1 MAKPPLKFAKRSPEM
16 ASPIMAAEP
25 LVVPVAATVVLQ
37 PTDTVSCA
45 CVLLPELTCDAW
57 EALMPQKCPSN
68 GRAVAAR
75 VEALR
80 GPRCTLH
87 MNS

>member
-1 MAKPPLKFAKRSPEM
+1 M
-16 ASPIMAAEP
+16 ASLIMAAEP

-37 PTDTVSCA
+37 PIDTGPSA
-45 CVLLPELTCDAW
+45 CGQQHELTACDAW
-57 EALMPQKCPSN
+57 EGVLRGVTMPQKCPSN
-68 GRAVAAR
+68 GRAEAAR

-80 GPRCTLH
+80 GPRCSLH